1 LNRAY
6 AELLRPA
13 NVVTALADVLAGY
26 ALASMANRSA
36 LPWLLAATA
45 CLYAGGVV
53 LNDFFDR
60 HLDRVERPERPI
72 PSGRVAARH
81 AAILGGVLLATGTVF
96 AFSATQAAGLMAATI
111 AAFVVLYD
119 AWGKQHAVG
128 PALMGLC
135 RAFNLLLGVAAVPEL
150 LNARA
155 LVAGIPF
162 AYVVAI
168 TALSRGEVHGGVR
181 RVATFALISLGIA
194 LSGLA
199 LVAVQSSEP
208 VWSGVVLVFL
218 MLRVLPPFVN
228 ARRTPDARRIR
239 DAVRTGVLSLVLV
252 NAVIGT
258 AYAGPIYGA
267 LILTIALVAGWLA
280 RMFAVT

>member
-1 LNRAY
+1 
-6 AELLRPA
+6 
-13 NVVTALADVLAGY
+13 
-26 ALASMANRSA
+26 
-36 LPWLLAATA
+36 
-45 CLYAGGVV
+45 
-53 LNDFFDR
+53 
-60 HLDRVERPERPI
+60 
-72 PSGRVAARH
+72 
-81 AAILGGVLLATGTVF
+81 
-96 AFSATQAAGLMAATI
+96 
-111 AAFVVLYD
+111 
-119 AWGKQHAVG
+119 
-128 PALMGLC
+128 
-135 RAFNLLLGVAAVPEL
+135 
-150 LNARA
+150 
-155 LVAGIPF
+155 
-162 AYVVAI
+162 
-168 TALSRGEVHGGVR
+168 VHGGVR

-239 DAVRTGVLSLVLV
+239 YAVRTGVLSLVLV